1 MANANRIYYAN
12 QQVGIM
18 PQSEAE
24 SGGLV
29 FSSGHEVH
37 GVQSVSSSITFNN
50 EQVFELAQA
59 PIYENT
65 ESLADIEWSL
75 QKVFDGYPML
85 LHLATYDAPNPTL
98 AGRSAAR
105 ATLGLSIFP
114 DTLQSASGTPT
125 STCVSS
131 GLFPTS
137 WSATFGVGSPFT
149 EDITLIGNHRI
160 WKNVD
165 GHPGYAGV
173 TLSPTFTGERDSID
187 FDGMF
192 ASGTDAP
199 TANGGVQRQENM
211 IFEFDTGSPLDI
223 NGMVGDPDATIL
235 PPDVYGI
242 TASGTNEDNVVIQ
255 SISVSVD
262 LSREEFEALGTFGP
276 VFRAVE
282 FPVEVT
288 TEIEATS
295 VAGDMVSVADY
306 GIFSTG
312 TGTCDNISNL
322 KDRTIRVAT
331 CDGTRIYT
339 GVKNKLE
346 SVNYGG
352 GDAGGGNVS
361 VTYTYTTFNDLTVLH
376 PEDPNPSGIADDW
389 WGNRSTYLVDTP

>member
-18 PQSEAE
+18 AQSEAE
-24 SGGLV
+24 SGGFV
-29 FSSGHEVH
+29 FTSDHAVH
-37 GVQSVSSSITFNN
+37 GVQSASSSVTFNN

-85 LHLATYDAPNPTL
+85 LHMATKDAPNPTL

-125 STCVSS
+125 STVVSS

-137 WSATFGVGSPFT
+137 WSASFGVGAPFT
-149 EDITLIGNHRI
+149 EDLTMIGNHRI
-160 WKNVD
+160 WAIAA

-173 TLSPTFTGERDSID
+173 TLSPTFTGEIASID

-192 ASGTDAP
+192 SSGTDAP
-199 TANGGVQRQENM
+199 IASGGVQRQENM
-211 IFEFDTGSPLDI
+211 IFEYDDASPLDI

-242 TASGTNEDNVVIQ
+242 TASGTNEDNVTVQ
-255 SISVSVD
+255 TISVSVD

-288 TEIEATS
+288 TEIEVIS
-295 VAGDMVSVADY
+295 VAGDAVSVADY

-312 TGTCDNISNL
+312 TGACDNISNL
-322 KDRTIRVAT
+322 VDRTIRIAT

-346 SVNYGG
+346 STNYGG
-352 GDAGGGNVS
+352 GDAGGGNAT

-376 PEDPNPSGIADDW
+376 PEDPNPSGLAADW
-389 WGNRSTYLVDTP
+389 WGNRSTYLVNTP

>member
-18 PQSEAE
+18 AQTEAE
-24 SGGLV
+24 SGG
-29 FSSGHEVH
+29 FAFTADHAVH
-37 GVQSVSSSITFNN
+37 GVQSVSSSVTFNN

-59 PIYENT
+59 AIYENT
-65 ESLADIEWSL
+65 ESLADVEWSV

-85 LHLATYDAPNPTL
+85 LHMATKDAPNPTL
-98 AGRSAAR
+98 PGRSAAR

-137 WSATFGVGSPFT
+137 WSASLAVGSPFT
-149 EDITLIGNHRI
+149 EDITMIGNHRI
-160 WKNVD
+160 WAIAA
-165 GHPGYAGV
+165 GHPGYAGL
-173 TLSPTFTGERDSID
+173 TLSPTFTAEQATID
-187 FDGMF
+187 FDGF
-192 ASGTDAP
+192 FTTNTDSPQAV
-199 TANGGVQRQENM
+199 GGVQRQENV
-211 IFEFDTGSPLDI
+211 IFEYDTASPLDV
-223 NGMVGDPDATIL
+223 NGMVADPDATIL

-242 TASGTNEDNVVIQ
+242 SASGTNDDFVTVN

-262 LSREEFEALGTFGP
+262 LSREEFEALGAFGP

-288 TEIEATS
+288 TEVEVVS
-295 VAGDMVSVADY
+295 VAGDAVSIADY
-306 GIFSTG
+306 GILSTG

-322 KDRTIRVAT
+322 TDRTIRIAV

-352 GDAGGGNVS
+352 GDAGGGNVT
-361 VTYTYTTFNDLTVLH
+361 VTYTFTTYNDLVVLH
-376 PEDPNPSGIADDW
+376 PEDPNPTGVAEDW
-389 WGNRSTYLVDTP
+389 WGNRSTYLIDLV